1 MYMSIARRQ
10 IADIDHEAKL
20 ILMMIVL
27 KLGRGGGSQA
37 PIADWASLLGVS
49 EAVLGPHLRRL
60 AKAGLLDVVSVA
72 GKEAGRGRGRP
83 RVEYA
88 WSQSHAERAAGES
101 SDEAGGSG
109 LDGLVRSLVQGAG
122 TYTRKLAPRKGTDGK
137 LLAPSRKGA
146 GARLNLGNRLVLAT
160 LLAFAD
166 QHGVVRGKGVAELAA
181 IACMRVPRLETNIT
195 KLIALGFIR
204 AYVPGASGSPLVGVV
219 SGIYFLNLGHPEY
232 GPARTPS
239 LAFALRVTRPM
250 LEYQDRKHGD
260 IQQLM
265 FDARACASK
274 PVAAI
279 DRARFATYFSRVPS
293 VTREVAHT
301 LANILVKASRLGLER
316 YLQAILEKHASM
328 VLTENFE
335 ATRIARL
342 NLEQGPLLAR
352 ILADIYPVRRQQQK
366 LDDDDTVAAVELLAR
381 YLAMRVVDMADYCQG
396 ELRLFDLYGPLSA
409 FKARKPYSLVI
420 LPWIPP
426 TTSAYLIVIATY
438 QAAEVAMKESFL
450 LQPISER
457 LVKEGD
463 RQRLELDFDIDLV
476 RSAPFLERMYANGLF
491 TKPPNTD
498 KTVAGNRGSVE
509 GQPKKTRKSDMTTIQ
524 GRPPRPLDSG
534 LT

>member
-1 MYMSIARRQ
+1 MLLQIARWQ
-10 IADIDHEAKL
+10 FDSLDPESKIT
-20 ILMMIVL
+20 LMMIAL
-27 KLGRGGGSQA
+27 ALGRQEEKQS
-37 PIADWASLLGVS
+37 PIEEWARFLKVS
-49 EAVLGPHLRRL
+49 ETVLAPCLRHL
-60 AKAGLLDVVSVA
+60 AKAKLLDAVTLP
-72 GKEAGRGRGRP
+72 GTGRGRP
-83 RVEYA
+83 RIEYA
-88 WSQSHAERAAGES
+88 WSRVHAEHAAGGMNN
-101 SDEAGGSG
+101 EAEPNG
-109 LDGLVRSLVQGAG
+109 LERVVRSLVQGAG
-122 TYTRKLAPRKGTDGK
+122 TYSRKPAPRKRADGK
-137 LLAPSRKGA
+137 LVPPSREG
-146 GARLNLGNRLVLAT
+146 GNARLSLGNRLVLST

-166 QHGVVRGKGVAELAA
+166 QHGVVRGKGLAELAA
-181 IACMRVPRLETNIT
+181 LACMKVPRLETNIT
-195 KLIALGFIR
+195 KLVALGFIR

-219 SGIYFLNLGHPEY
+219 PGIYFLNLGHPEY

-250 LEYQDRKHGD
+250 LEYRDRQHGD

-274 PVAAI
+274 PVAVI

-301 LANILVKASRLGLER
+301 LANILVKAGRLGLER
-316 YLQAILEKHASM
+316 YLQAIIEKYASM

-366 LDDDDTVAAVELLAR
+366 VDDEETVAAVELLAR

-396 ELRLFDLYGPLSA
+396 ELRLFDLNGPLSS
-409 FKARKPYSLVI
+409 FKTQKPYSLVI

-426 TTSAYLIVIATY
+426 TSSAYLIVVATY

-450 LQPISER
+450 LQPINER

-463 RQRLELDFDIDLV
+463 RQRLELDFDTDLV
-476 RSAPFLERMYANGLF
+476 RSAPFSERMYKNGLF

-498 KTVAGNRGSVE
+498 KPVARNRDLAE
-509 GQPKKTRKSDMTTIQ
+509 GQPKKSRKSEVTTIQ
-524 GRPPRPLDSG
+524 GRRPGPLNSG